1 MRLLNFLVEHLPDA
15 ALWLHAPQGLKRQL
29 SPAICTTVTTV
40 VLPVGTSINAVTAT
54 YAKRDQ
60 GSVCTATVS
69 VNLTTVTSI
78 NSLTST
84 YNGPPASQSS
94 APVRPLFISR
104 MLKTV
109 LVEFGGDNES
119 VRFVVLYTKRLART
133 HPPYC
138 RHICTRS
145 RLESPSIQLHD
156 VVSIFFFNMMSFPN
170 ALS

>member
-40 VLPVGTSINAVTAT
+40 SLPVGTSINAVTAT

-60 GSVCTATVS
+60 GGVCTATVS

-84 YNGPPASQSS
+84 YSGPPASQSS
-94 APVRPLFISR
+94 APVRLFFFSR

-119 VRFVVLYTKRLART
+119 VRFVVRRTKHHART
-133 HPPYC
+133 RRQC
-138 RHICTRS
+138 CI
-145 RLESPSIQLHD
+145 SIRKLSIMEPKVLIQ
-156 VVSIFFFNMMSFPN
+156 VVF
-170 ALS
+170 A